1 MSTPGCRENY
11 IAPAI
16 AFIVWTMNTKNKG
29 VRSLTAL
36 GSQGSRNQGS
46 LGPLSCGLTTRRF
59 VERRLCSTV
68 RGIALPINIKI
79 GPNLNTG
86 VCATATRIR
95 DRTRCTTYACCPT
108 MLCVS
113 ESCFSTIMRVVS
125 VCDKKND
132 THVAQRCDVSES
144 CFPIIMRVT
153 KYTSNV

>member
-144 CFPIIMRVT
+144 CFPILMRVT
-153 KYTSNV
+153 KYARSV